1 MKSKVIIWYNL
12 ISFYKGGES
21 MGQAVRQLDRYS
33 KSEIEECS
41 ELLQYIYMNDD
52 ECFVRVLNKI
62 TGKNKVYPTSSL
74 KDPMKLSQVINSFGR
89 EDILFSLNPFRTMDR
104 ATRSNLF
111 CINAIPVD
119 VDYKKIK
126 ELKGLE
132 PYQVIKLLEMD
143 FFESKI
149 PTPNFV
155 EYGNQIRLIYSVETC
170 YIPKFRD
177 NVVTLARRISEVFS
191 QELKEYGAEKQNLES
206 YFRIPGSINT
216 KNGAEIKVFSYDD
229 AVIYTLS
236 ELQELWL
243 DELPKWYKKRK
254 GRLKAPK
261 KVVKLHNVYSLNCNR
276 LMDFERIQSYLNSI
290 GVTELR
296 ARLCFLYRNYILIKN
311 KYQNGELK
319 SEDYELA
326 KEEMLKF
333 NNNFNEPLRGH
344 IIESAT
350 RVVNYRQY
358 LYKNETLIDFLE
370 LDYELCERLGLQ
382 SIYKTKTQEEWNR
395 DYYKRNSDKRIET
408 EKKKYQE
415 KLRAD
420 GKLTK
425 KEQINIQR
433 QKIKALLEQGFTQK
447 DISKHLNIPSRTIER
462 RVKELR
468 TLQEIV

>member
-1 MKSKVIIWYNL
+1 MV
-12 ISFYKGGES
+12 
-21 MGQAVRQLDRYS
+21 QAVRELDRYS

-41 ELLQYIYMNDD
+41 ELLKYIYVNND
-52 ECFVRVLNKI
+52 ECFVRVLNKT

-74 KDPMKLSQVINSFGR
+74 KDPMKLRQVINSFGR

-119 VDYKKIK
+119 VDYKNIK
-126 ELKGLE
+126 ELKELE
-132 PYQVIKLLEMD
+132 PHQVIKLLEMD
-143 FFESKI
+143 FFERKI

-229 AVIYTLS
+229 SVRYTLN

-254 GRLKAPK
+254 GRVKAPK

-276 LMDFERIQSYLNSI
+276 LMDFEKIQSHLNSI

-296 ARLCFLYRNYILIKN
+296 SRLCFLYRNYILIKN

-319 SEDYELA
+319 AEDYELA

-358 LYKNETLIDFLE
+358 LYKNETLMDFLE

-382 SIYKTKTQEEWNR
+382 SIYKIKTRQE
-395 DYYKRNSDKRIET
+395 IEK
-408 EKKKYQE
+408 EKYQKKLKSEGKVSE
-415 KLRAD
+415 KE
-420 GKLTK
+420 K
-425 KEQINIQR
+425 ISQR
-433 QKIKALLEQGFTQK
+433 REKIKALLEQGFKQK
-447 DISKHLNIPSRTIER
+447 EIYLSLNISKRTCINDIKYL
-462 RVKELR
+462 KEQGL
-468 TLQEIV
+468 I

>member
-1 MKSKVIIWYNL
+1 MV
-12 ISFYKGGES
+12 
-21 MGQAVRQLDRYS
+21 QAVRELDRYS

-41 ELLQYIYMNDD
+41 ELLKYIYINDD

-74 KDPMKLSQVINSFGR
+74 KDPMKLRQVINSFGR

-126 ELKGLE
+126 ELKDLE
-132 PYQVIKLLEMD
+132 PHQVIKLLEMD

-229 AVIYTLS
+229 SLRYTLS

-254 GRLKAPK
+254 GRVKAPK

-276 LMDFERIQSYLNSI
+276 LMDFEKIQSYLNSI

-296 ARLCFLYRNYILIKN
+296 SRLCFLYRNYILIKN

-319 SEDYELA
+319 AEDYELA

-350 RVVNYRQY
+350 RIVNYRQY

-370 LDYELCERLGLQ
+370 LDYELCERLGLE
-382 SIYKTKTQEEWNR
+382 SIYKIKTRQEIEK
-395 DYYKRNSDKRIET
+395 DYYKRNSDDK
-408 EKKKYQE
+408 KKKYQE

-420 GKLTK
+420 GKVSE
-425 KEQINIQR
+425 KEKLSQR
-433 QKIKALLEQGFTQK
+433 RAKIKDLLAQGLKQK
-447 DISKHLNIPSRTIER
+447 DICSQLDISKPTYVRDRNFL
-462 RVKELR
+462 KEQGL
-468 TLQEIV
+468 I

>member
-1 MKSKVIIWYNL
+1 MV
-12 ISFYKGGES
+12 
-21 MGQAVRQLDRYS
+21 QAVRQLDRYS

-41 ELLQYIYMNDD
+41 ELLKYIYVNDD

-74 KDPMKLSQVINSFGR
+74 KDPMKLRQVINSFGR

-119 VDYKKIK
+119 VDYKNIK
-126 ELKGLE
+126 ELKDLE
-132 PYQVIKLLEMD
+132 PHQVIKLLEMD

-177 NVVTLARRISEVFS
+177 NVVTLARRISDMFS
-191 QELKEYGAEKQNLES
+191 HELKEYGAEKQNLET

-216 KNGAEIKVFSYDD
+216 KNGAEVKVFVYDD
-229 AVIYTLS
+229 AVRYTLN

-254 GRLKAPK
+254 GRVQAPR

-276 LMDFERIQSYLNSI
+276 LIDFEKIQSYLNSI
-290 GVTELR
+290 GVTDLR
-296 ARLCFLYRNYILIKN
+296 ARLCFQYRNYTLIKL

-319 SEDYELA
+319 QEDYDFA

-333 NNNFNEPLRGH
+333 NRKFNYPLRERV
-344 IIESAT
+344 IESAT

-358 LYKNETLIDFLE
+358 LYKNETILKFFNEESSIE
-370 LDYELCERLGLQ
+370 LDYELCEELGLE
-382 SIYKTKTQEEWNR
+382 SIYKIKTRKEIEK
-395 DYYKRNSDKRIET
+395 DYYKRNSDDK
-408 EKKKYQE
+408 KKKYQE

-420 GKLTK
+420 GKVSE
-425 KEQINIQR
+425 KEKLAQR
-433 QKIKALLEQGFTQK
+433 REKIKALLEQGFKQK
-447 DISKHLNIPSRTIER
+447 DICLLLNISKPTYVRDR
-462 RVKELR
+462 NYLKEQGL
-468 TLQEIV
+468 I

>member
-1 MKSKVIIWYNL
+1 MV
-12 ISFYKGGES
+12 
-21 MGQAVRQLDRYS
+21 QAVRELDRYS

-41 ELLQYIYMNDD
+41 ELLKYIYVNND
-52 ECFVRVLNKI
+52 ECFVRVLNKT

-74 KDPMKLSQVINSFGR
+74 KDPMKLRQVINSFGR

-119 VDYKKIK
+119 VDYKNIK
-126 ELKGLE
+126 ELKELE
-132 PYQVIKLLEMD
+132 PHQVIKLLEMD
-143 FFESKI
+143 FFERKI

-229 AVIYTLS
+229 SVRYTLN

-254 GRLKAPK
+254 GRVKAPK

-276 LMDFERIQSYLNSI
+276 LMDFEKIQSYLNSI

-296 ARLCFLYRNYILIKN
+296 SRLCFLYRNYILIKN

-319 SEDYELA
+319 AEDYELA

-350 RVVNYRQY
+350 RIVNYRQY

-370 LDYELCERLGLQ
+370 LDYELCERLGLE
-382 SIYKTKTQEEWNR
+382 SIYKIKTRQEIEK
-395 DYYKRNSDKRIET
+395 DYYKRNSDDK
-408 EKKKYQE
+408 KKKYQE

-420 GKLTK
+420 GKVSE
-425 KEQINIQR
+425 KEKLSQR
-433 QKIKALLEQGFTQK
+433 RAKIKDLLAQGLKQK
-447 DISKHLNIPSRTIER
+447 DICSQLDISKPTYVRDRNFL
-462 RVKELR
+462 KEQGL
-468 TLQEIV
+468 I

>member
-1 MKSKVIIWYNL
+1 
-12 ISFYKGGES
+12 
-21 MGQAVRQLDRYS
+21 MGQAVRQLERYS
-33 KSEIEECS
+33 KSEIQECS
-41 ELLQYIYMNDD
+41 ELLQYIYVNDD
-52 ECFVRVLNKI
+52 ECFVRVLNKS
-62 TGKNKVYPTSSL
+62 TGKNKVYPTNSL
-74 KDPMKLSQVINSFGR
+74 KDPMKLRQVINSFGR

-104 ATRSNLF
+104 ATRSNLL

-132 PYQVIKLLEMD
+132 PHQVIKLLEMD

-149 PTPNFV
+149 PTPSFI
-155 EYGNQIRLIYSVETC
+155 EYGNQIRLIYSIETC

-177 NVVTLARRISEVFS
+177 NVLTLARRISEVFS

-206 YFRIPGSINT
+206 YFRIPGSINS
-216 KNGAEIKVFSYDD
+216 KNGAEVKVFFYDD
-229 AVIYTLS
+229 AIRYTLR

-254 GRLKAPK
+254 GRVQAPK

-276 LMDFERIQSYLNSI
+276 LMDFEKIQSHLNSI

-296 ARLCFLYRNYILIKN
+296 SRLCFLYRNYILIKN

-350 RVVNYRQY
+350 RIVNYRQY

-370 LDYELCERLGLQ
+370 LDYELCERLGLE
-382 SIYKTKTQEEWNR
+382 SIYKIKTRQEIEK
-395 DYYKRNSDKRIET
+395 DYYKRNSDDK
-408 EKKKYQE
+408 KKKYQE

-420 GKLTK
+420 GKVSE
-425 KEQINIQR
+425 KEKLSQR
-433 QKIKALLEQGFTQK
+433 RAKIKDLLAQGLKQK
-447 DISKHLNIPSRTIER
+447 DICSQLDISKPTYVRDRNFL
-462 RVKELR
+462 KEQGL
-468 TLQEIV
+468 I

>member
-1 MKSKVIIWYNL
+1 MV
-12 ISFYKGGES
+12 
-21 MGQAVRQLDRYS
+21 QVVRELDRYS

-41 ELLQYIYMNDD
+41 ELLQYIYVNDD

-74 KDPMKLSQVINSFGR
+74 KDPMKLRQVINSFGR

-126 ELKGLE
+126 ELKDLE
-132 PYQVIKLLEMD
+132 PHQVIKLLEMD

-170 YIPKFRD
+170 YIPRFRD

-191 QELKEYGAEKQNLES
+191 KELKEYGAEKQNLES

-254 GRLKAPK
+254 GRVKATK

-276 LMDFERIQSYLNSI
+276 LMDFEKIQSYLNSI
-290 GVTELR
+290 GATELR
-296 ARLCFLYRNYILIKN
+296 ARLCFQYRNYTLIKL

-319 SEDYELA
+319 TEDYEFA

-370 LDYELCERLGLQ
+370 LDYEICERLGLQ
-382 SIYKTKTQEEWNR
+382 SIYKVL
-395 DYYKRNSDKRIET
+395 DKRERNK
-408 EKKKYQE
+408 ENYKKKLKSKGKMSKKEELEQIRE
-415 KLRAD
+415 KIKTLRAK
-420 GKLTK
+420 GFLN
-425 KEQINIQR
+425 KEISEQLDIP
-433 QKIKALLEQGFTQK
+433 IKSLERHITYMRKNGLL
-447 DISKHLNIPSRTIER
+447 
-462 RVKELR
+462 
-468 TLQEIV
+468 

>member
-1 MKSKVIIWYNL
+1 MV
-12 ISFYKGGES
+12 
-21 MGQAVRQLDRYS
+21 QAVRELDRYS

-41 ELLQYIYMNDD
+41 ELLKYIYINDD

-74 KDPMKLSQVINSFGR
+74 KDPMKLRQVINSFGK

-126 ELKGLE
+126 ELKDLE
-132 PYQVIKLLEMD
+132 PHQVIKLLEMD

-191 QELKEYGAEKQNLES
+191 HELKEYGAEKQNLES

-229 AVIYTLS
+229 SLRYTLS

-254 GRLKAPK
+254 GRVKAPK

-276 LMDFERIQSYLNSI
+276 LMDFEKIQSYLNSI

-296 ARLCFLYRNYILIKN
+296 SRLCFLYRNYILIKN

-319 SEDYELA
+319 AEDYELA

-370 LDYELCERLGLQ
+370 LDYELCERLGLE
-382 SIYKTKTQEEWNR
+382 SIYKIKTRQEIEK
-395 DYYKRNSDKRIET
+395 DYYKRNSDDK
-408 EKKKYQE
+408 KKKYQE

-420 GKLTK
+420 GKVSE
-425 KEQINIQR
+425 KEKLSQR
-433 QKIKALLEQGFTQK
+433 RAKIKDLLAQGLKQK
-447 DISKHLNIPSRTIER
+447 DICSQLDISKPTYVRDRNFL
-462 RVKELR
+462 KEQGL
-468 TLQEIV
+468 I

>member
-1 MKSKVIIWYNL
+1 MV
-12 ISFYKGGES
+12 
-21 MGQAVRQLDRYS
+21 QAVRELDRYS

-41 ELLQYIYMNDD
+41 ELLKYIYVNND
-52 ECFVRVLNKI
+52 ECFVRVLNKT

-74 KDPMKLSQVINSFGR
+74 KDPMKLRQVINSFGR

-119 VDYKKIK
+119 VDYKNIK
-126 ELKGLE
+126 ELKDLE
-132 PYQVIKLLEMD
+132 PHQVIKLLEMD
-143 FFESKI
+143 FFERKI

-229 AVIYTLS
+229 SVRYTLN

-254 GRLKAPK
+254 GRVKAPK

-276 LMDFERIQSYLNSI
+276 LMDFEKIQSHLNSI

-296 ARLCFLYRNYILIKN
+296 SRLCFLYRNYILIKN

-358 LYKNETLIDFLE
+358 LYKNETLMDFLE

-382 SIYKTKTQEEWNR
+382 SIYKIKTRQE
-395 DYYKRNSDKRIET
+395 IEK
-408 EKKKYQE
+408 EKYQKKLKSEGKVSE
-415 KLRAD
+415 KE
-420 GKLTK
+420 K
-425 KEQINIQR
+425 ISQR
-433 QKIKALLEQGFTQK
+433 REKIKALLEQGFKQK
-447 DISKHLNIPSRTIER
+447 EIYLSLNISKRTCINDIKYL
-462 RVKELR
+462 KEQGL
-468 TLQEIV
+468 I

>member
-1 MKSKVIIWYNL
+1 
-12 ISFYKGGES
+12 
-21 MGQAVRQLDRYS
+21 MGQAVRQLERYS
-33 KSEIEECS
+33 KSEIQECS
-41 ELLQYIYMNDD
+41 ELLQYIYVNDD
-52 ECFVRVLNKI
+52 ECFVRVLNKS
-62 TGKNKVYPTSSL
+62 TGKNKVYPTNSL
-74 KDPMKLSQVINSFGR
+74 KDPMKLRQVINSFGR

-104 ATRSNLF
+104 ATRSNLP

-132 PYQVIKLLEMD
+132 PHQVIKLLEMD

-149 PTPNFV
+149 PTPSFI
-155 EYGNQIRLIYSVETC
+155 EYGNQIRLIYSIEAC

-177 NVVTLARRISEVFS
+177 NVLTLARRISEVFS

-206 YFRIPGSINT
+206 YFRIPGSINS
-216 KNGAEIKVFSYDD
+216 KNGAEVKVFFYDD
-229 AVIYTLS
+229 AIRYTLR

-254 GRLKAPK
+254 GRVQAPK

-276 LMDFERIQSYLNSI
+276 LMDFEKIQSYLNSI
-290 GVTELR
+290 GVSELR
-296 ARLCFLYRNYILIKN
+296 ARLCFLYRNYILIKL
-311 KYQNGELK
+311 KYQNGEFK
-319 SEDYELA
+319 AEDYELA

-350 RVVNYRQY
+350 RIVNYRQY

-370 LDYELCERLGLQ
+370 LDYELCERLGLE
-382 SIYKTKTQEEWNR
+382 SIYKIKTRQEIEK
-395 DYYKRNSDKRIET
+395 DYYKRNSDDK
-408 EKKKYQE
+408 KKKYQE

-420 GKLTK
+420 GKVSE
-425 KEQINIQR
+425 KEKLSQR
-433 QKIKALLEQGFTQK
+433 RAKIKDLLAQGLKQK
-447 DISKHLNIPSRTIER
+447 DICSQLDISKPTYVRDRNFL
-462 RVKELR
+462 KEQGL
-468 TLQEIV
+468 I

>member
-1 MKSKVIIWYNL
+1 MV
-12 ISFYKGGES
+12 
-21 MGQAVRQLDRYS
+21 QVVRELDRYS

-41 ELLQYIYMNDD
+41 ELLKYIYVNND
-52 ECFVRVLNKI
+52 ECFVRVLNKT

-74 KDPMKLSQVINSFGR
+74 KDPMKLRQVINSFGR

-119 VDYKKIK
+119 VDYKNIK
-126 ELKGLE
+126 ELKDLE
-132 PYQVIKLLEMD
+132 PHQVIKLLEMD

-170 YIPKFRD
+170 YIPRFRD

-191 QELKEYGAEKQNLES
+191 KELKEYGAEKQNLES

-254 GRLKAPK
+254 GRVKAPK

-276 LMDFERIQSYLNSI
+276 LMDFEKIQSYLNSI
-290 GVTELR
+290 GATELR
-296 ARLCFLYRNYILIKN
+296 ARLCFQYRNYTLIKL

-319 SEDYELA
+319 TEDYEFA

-370 LDYELCERLGLQ
+370 LDYEICERLGLQ
-382 SIYKTKTQEEWNR
+382 SIYKVL
-395 DYYKRNSDKRIET
+395 DKRERNK
-408 EKKKYQE
+408 ENYKKKLKSEGKMSKKEELEQIRE
-415 KLRAD
+415 KIKTLRAK
-420 GKLTK
+420 GFLN
-425 KEQINIQR
+425 KEISEQLDIP
-433 QKIKALLEQGFTQK
+433 IKSLERHITYMRKNGLL
-447 DISKHLNIPSRTIER
+447 
-462 RVKELR
+462 
-468 TLQEIV
+468 

>member
-1 MKSKVIIWYNL
+1 
-12 ISFYKGGES
+12 
-21 MGQAVRQLDRYS
+21 
-33 KSEIEECS
+33 
-41 ELLQYIYMNDD
+41 
-52 ECFVRVLNKI
+52 
-62 TGKNKVYPTSSL
+62 
-74 KDPMKLSQVINSFGR
+74 
-89 EDILFSLNPFRTMDR
+89 
-104 ATRSNLF
+104 
-111 CINAIPVD
+111 
-119 VDYKKIK
+119 
-126 ELKGLE
+126 
-132 PYQVIKLLEMD
+132 MD

-155 EYGNQIRLIYSVETC
+155 EYGNQIILIYSVETC
-170 YIPKFRD
+170 YIPRFRD

-229 AVIYTLS
+229 EVIYTLS

-254 GRLKAPK
+254 GRVKAPK

-276 LMDFERIQSYLNSI
+276 LMDFEKIQSYLNSI
-290 GVTELR
+290 GATELR
-296 ARLCFLYRNYILIKN
+296 ARLCFQYRNYTLIKL

-319 SEDYELA
+319 AEDYEFA

-333 NNNFNEPLRGH
+333 NNNFNKPLRGH

-370 LDYELCERLGLQ
+370 LDYELCERLGLE

-395 DYYKRNSDKRIET
+395 DYYKRNSDER
-408 EKKKYQE
+408 KKKYQE

-420 GKLTK
+420 GKISE
-425 KEQINIQR
+425 KEKLSQR
-433 QKIKALLEQGFTQK
+433 REKIKALLEQGFKQK
-447 DISKHLNIPSRTIER
+447 DICLLLNISKPTYVRDR
-462 RVKELR
+462 NYLKEQGL
-468 TLQEIV
+468 I

>member
-1 MKSKVIIWYNL
+1 MV
-12 ISFYKGGES
+12 
-21 MGQAVRQLDRYS
+21 QAVRELDRYS

-41 ELLQYIYMNDD
+41 ELLQYIYVNDD
-52 ECFVRVLNKI
+52 ECFVRVLNKT

-74 KDPMKLSQVINSFGR
+74 KDPMKLRQVINSFGR

-119 VDYKKIK
+119 VDYKNIK
-126 ELKGLE
+126 ELKDLE
-132 PYQVIKLLEMD
+132 PHQVIKLLEMD

-254 GRLKAPK
+254 GRVQAPR

-276 LMDFERIQSYLNSI
+276 LMDFEKIQSYLNSI
-290 GVTELR
+290 GATELR
-296 ARLCFLYRNYILIKN
+296 ARLCFQYRNYTLIKL

-319 SEDYELA
+319 AEDYEFA

-333 NNNFNEPLRGH
+333 NNNFNKPLRGH

-370 LDYELCERLGLQ
+370 LDYELCERLGLE

-395 DYYKRNSDKRIET
+395 DYYKRNSDER
-408 EKKKYQE
+408 KKKYQE

-420 GKLTK
+420 GKISE
-425 KEQINIQR
+425 KEKLSQR
-433 QKIKALLEQGFTQK
+433 REKIKALLEQGFKQK
-447 DISKHLNIPSRTIER
+447 DICLLLNISKPTYVRDR
-462 RVKELR
+462 NYLKEQGL
-468 TLQEIV
+468 I

>member
-1 MKSKVIIWYNL
+1 MV
-12 ISFYKGGES
+12 
-21 MGQAVRQLDRYS
+21 QAVRELDRYS

-41 ELLQYIYMNDD
+41 ELLKYIYMNDD

-74 KDPMKLSQVINSFGR
+74 KDPMKLRQVINSFGK

-126 ELKGLE
+126 ELKDLE
-132 PYQVIKLLEMD
+132 PHQVIKLLEMD

-191 QELKEYGAEKQNLES
+191 HELKEYGAEKQNLES

-254 GRLKAPK
+254 GRVQAPR

-276 LMDFERIQSYLNSI
+276 LMDFEKIQSYLNSI

-296 ARLCFLYRNYILIKN
+296 SRLCFLYRNYILIKN

-319 SEDYELA
+319 AEDYELA

-350 RVVNYRQY
+350 RIVNYRQY

-370 LDYELCERLGLQ
+370 LDYELCERLGLE
-382 SIYKTKTQEEWNR
+382 SIYKIKTRQEIEK
-395 DYYKRNSDKRIET
+395 DYYKRNSDDK
-408 EKKKYQE
+408 KKKYQE

-420 GKLTK
+420 GKVSE
-425 KEQINIQR
+425 KEKLSQR
-433 QKIKALLEQGFTQK
+433 RAKIKDLLAQGLKQK
-447 DISKHLNIPSRTIER
+447 DICSQLDISKPTYVRDRNFL
-462 RVKELR
+462 KEQGL
-468 TLQEIV
+468 I

>member
-1 MKSKVIIWYNL
+1 
-12 ISFYKGGES
+12 
-21 MGQAVRQLDRYS
+21 MGQVVRQLDRYS

-41 ELLQYIYMNDD
+41 ELLKYIYVNDD
-52 ECFVRVLNKI
+52 ECFVRVLNKT

-74 KDPMKLSQVINSFGR
+74 KDPIKLRQVINSFGR

-119 VDYKKIK
+119 VDYKKIE
-126 ELKGLE
+126 ELKDLE
-132 PYQVIKLLEMD
+132 PHQVIKLLEMD

-170 YIPKFRD
+170 YIPRFRN

-216 KNGAEIKVFSYDD
+216 KNGAEVKVFSYDD

-254 GRLKAPK
+254 GRVKAPK

-276 LMDFERIQSYLNSI
+276 LMDFEKIQSHLNSI
-290 GVTELR
+290 GATELR
-296 ARLCFLYRNYILIKN
+296 ARLCFQYRNYTLIKL

-319 SEDYELA
+319 IEDYEFA

-358 LYKNETLIDFLE
+358 LYKNETLMDFLE
-370 LDYELCERLGLQ
+370 LDYELCERLRLQ
-382 SIYKTKTQEEWNR
+382 SIYKIKTRQEIEK
-395 DYYKRNSDKRIET
+395 DYYKRNSDDK
-408 EKKKYQE
+408 KKKYKE

-420 GKLTK
+420 GKVSE
-425 KEQINIQR
+425 KEKISQR
-433 QKIKALLEQGFTQK
+433 REKIKALLEQGFKQK
-447 DISKHLNIPSRTIER
+447 DICLRLNISKPTYVRDR
-462 RVKELR
+462 NYLKEQGL
-468 TLQEIV
+468 I

>member
-1 MKSKVIIWYNL
+1 MV
-12 ISFYKGGES
+12 
-21 MGQAVRQLDRYS
+21 QVVRELDRYS

-41 ELLQYIYMNDD
+41 ELLKYIYMNDD
-52 ECFVRVLNKI
+52 ECFVRVLNKV

-74 KDPMKLSQVINSFGR
+74 KDPMKLRQVINSFGK
-89 EDILFSLNPFRTMDR
+89 EDILLSLNPFRTMDR

-126 ELKGLE
+126 ELKDLE
-132 PYQVIKLLEMD
+132 PHQVIKLLEMD

-170 YIPKFRD
+170 YIPRFRD

-191 QELKEYGAEKQNLES
+191 KELKEYGAEKQNLES

-243 DELPKWYKKRK
+243 DELPKWYKNRK
-254 GRLKAPK
+254 GRVKAPK

-276 LMDFERIQSYLNSI
+276 LMDFEKIQSYLNSI
-290 GVTELR
+290 GATELR
-296 ARLCFLYRNYILIKN
+296 ARLCFQYRNYTLIKL

-319 SEDYELA
+319 TEDYEFA

-370 LDYELCERLGLQ
+370 LDYEICERLGLQ
-382 SIYKTKTQEEWNR
+382 SIYKVL
-395 DYYKRNSDKRIET
+395 DKRERNK
-408 EKKKYQE
+408 ENYKKKLKSEGKMSKKEELKQIRE
-415 KLRAD
+415 KIKTLRAK
-420 GKLTK
+420 GFLN
-425 KEQINIQR
+425 KEISEQLDIP
-433 QKIKALLEQGFTQK
+433 IKSLERHITYMRKNGLL
-447 DISKHLNIPSRTIER
+447 
-462 RVKELR
+462 
-468 TLQEIV
+468 

>member
-1 MKSKVIIWYNL
+1 M
-12 ISFYKGGES
+12 GE
-21 MGQAVRQLDRYS
+21 ALKQLERYS
-33 KSEIEECS
+33 KLEIEKCS
-41 ELLQYIYMNDD
+41 ELLQYIYVNDD
-52 ECFVRVLNKI
+52 ECFVRALNKQ
-62 TGKNKVYPTSSL
+62 TGKNKAYPINSL
-74 KDPMKLSQVINSFGR
+74 KEPMKLNQILNSLGK
-89 EDILFSLNPFRTMDR
+89 EDVFLSLNPFRTM
-104 ATRSNLF
+104 AKSTRDNLF
-111 CINAIPVD
+111 CINAIAVD
-119 VDYKKIK
+119 IDYKQIK
-126 ELKGLE
+126 RLKELE

-143 FFESKI
+143 FFDIRI
-149 PTPNFV
+149 PTPNFI
-155 EYGNQIRLIYSVETC
+155 EYGNQVRLIYSVETC
-170 YIPKFRD
+170 YIPRFRD
-177 NVVTLARRISEVFS
+177 NVVTLARRISEMFS

-229 AVIYTLS
+229 SVRYTLS

-254 GRLKAPK
+254 GRVQAPR

-276 LMDFERIQSYLNSI
+276 LMDFEKIQSHLNSI

-296 ARLCFLYRNYILIKN
+296 ARLCFQYRNYTLIKL

-319 SEDYELA
+319 AEDYEFA

-382 SIYKTKTQEEWNR
+382 SIYKTKTKEEIDK
-395 DYYKRNSDKRIET
+395 DYYKKKLKLEGKVS
-408 EKKKYQE
+408 EKE
-415 KLRAD
+415 KLSQRRA
-420 GKLTK
+420 
-425 KEQINIQR
+425 
-433 QKIKALLEQGFTQK
+433 KIKDLLAEGLKQK
-447 DISKHLNIPSRTIER
+447 DICLQLNISKDTYIRDR
-462 RVKELR
+462 KYLKEQGL
-468 TLQEIV
+468 I

>member
-1 MKSKVIIWYNL
+1 MV
-12 ISFYKGGES
+12 
-21 MGQAVRQLDRYS
+21 QAVRELDRYS

-41 ELLQYIYMNDD
+41 ELLKYIYVNND
-52 ECFVRVLNKI
+52 ECFVRVLNKT

-74 KDPMKLSQVINSFGR
+74 KDPMKLRQVINSFGR

-119 VDYKKIK
+119 VDYKNIK
-126 ELKGLE
+126 ELKELE
-132 PYQVIKLLEMD
+132 PHQVIKLLEMD
-143 FFESKI
+143 FFERKI

-170 YIPKFRD
+170 YIPRFRD
-177 NVVTLARRISEVFS
+177 NVVTLARRISEMFS

-229 AVIYTLS
+229 SVRYTLS

-254 GRLKAPK
+254 GRVQAPR

-276 LMDFERIQSYLNSI
+276 LMDFEKIQSHLNSI

-296 ARLCFLYRNYILIKN
+296 SRLCFLYRNYILIKN

-319 SEDYELA
+319 AEDYEFA

-358 LYKNETLIDFLE
+358 LYKNETLMDFLE

-382 SIYKTKTQEEWNR
+382 SIYKIKTRQE
-395 DYYKRNSDKRIET
+395 IEK
-408 EKKKYQE
+408 EKYQKKLKSEGKVSE
-415 KLRAD
+415 KE
-420 GKLTK
+420 K
-425 KEQINIQR
+425 ISQR
-433 QKIKALLEQGFTQK
+433 REKIKALLEQGFKQK
-447 DISKHLNIPSRTIER
+447 EIYLSLNISKRTCINDIKYL
-462 RVKELR
+462 KEQGL
-468 TLQEIV
+468 I

>member
-1 MKSKVIIWYNL
+1 
-12 ISFYKGGES
+12 
-21 MGQAVRQLDRYS
+21 MGQAVRQLERYS
-33 KSEIEECS
+33 KSEIQECS
-41 ELLQYIYMNDD
+41 ELLQYIYVNDD
-52 ECFVRVLNKI
+52 ECFVRVLNKS
-62 TGKNKVYPTSSL
+62 TGKNKVYPTNSL
-74 KDPMKLSQVINSFGR
+74 KDPMKLRQVINSFGR

-104 ATRSNLF
+104 ATRSNLL

-132 PYQVIKLLEMD
+132 PHQVIKLLEMD

-149 PTPNFV
+149 PTPSFI
-155 EYGNQIRLIYSVETC
+155 EYGNQIRLIYSIETC

-177 NVVTLARRISEVFS
+177 NVLTLARRISEVFS

-206 YFRIPGSINT
+206 YFRIPGSINS
-216 KNGAEIKVFSYDD
+216 KNGAEVKVFFYDD
-229 AVIYTLS
+229 AIRYTLR

-254 GRLKAPK
+254 GRVQAPK

-276 LMDFERIQSYLNSI
+276 LMDFEKIQSYLNSI
-290 GVTELR
+290 GVSELR
-296 ARLCFLYRNYILIKN
+296 ARLCFLYRNYILIKL
-311 KYQNGELK
+311 KYQNGEFK
-319 SEDYELA
+319 AEDYELA

-370 LDYELCERLGLQ
+370 LDYELCERLGLE
-382 SIYKTKTQEEWNR
+382 SIYKIKTRQEIEK
-395 DYYKRNSDKRIET
+395 DYYKRNSDDK
-408 EKKKYQE
+408 KKKYQE

-420 GKLTK
+420 GKVSE
-425 KEQINIQR
+425 KEKLSQR
-433 QKIKALLEQGFTQK
+433 RAKIKDLLAQGLKQK
-447 DISKHLNIPSRTIER
+447 DICSQLDISKPTYVRDRNFL
-462 RVKELR
+462 KEQGL
-468 TLQEIV
+468 I

>member
-1 MKSKVIIWYNL
+1 
-12 ISFYKGGES
+12 
-21 MGQAVRQLDRYS
+21 MGLALRETERYS
-33 KSEIEECS
+33 KSEIQECS
-41 ELLQYIYMNDD
+41 ELLQYIYVNDD
-52 ECFVRVLNKI
+52 ECFVRVLNKT

-74 KDPMKLSQVINSFGR
+74 KDPMKLRQVINSFGK

-126 ELKGLE
+126 ELKDLE
-132 PYQVIKLLEMD
+132 PHQIIKLLEMD

-155 EYGNQIRLIYSVETC
+155 EYGNQIRLIYSIETC

-216 KNGAEIKVFSYDD
+216 KNGAEVKVFSYDD
-229 AVIYTLS
+229 AVKYTLS

-254 GRLKAPK
+254 GRVKAPR

-276 LMDFERIQSYLNSI
+276 LMDFEKIQSHLNSI

-319 SEDYELA
+319 AEDYEFA

-333 NNNFNEPLRGH
+333 NNKFNEPLRGH

-370 LDYELCERLGLQ
+370 LDYELCERLGLE
-382 SIYKTKTQEEWNR
+382 SIYKIKTRQE
-395 DYYKRNSDKRIET
+395 IER
-408 EKKKYQE
+408 EKYQK
-415 KLRAD
+415 KLKSE
-420 GKLTK
+420 GKLSEK
-425 KEQINIQR
+425 DKIAER
-433 QKIKALLEQGFTQK
+433 RAKIKDLLAQGLKQK
-447 DISKHLNIPSRTIER
+447 DICSQLDISKPTYVRDRNFL
-462 RVKELR
+462 KEQGLY
-468 TLQEIV
+468 

>member
-1 MKSKVIIWYNL
+1 
-12 ISFYKGGES
+12 
-21 MGQAVRQLDRYS
+21 MGQSVMRLDKYS

-41 ELLQYIYMNDD
+41 ELLRYIYVNDD
-52 ECFVRVLNKI
+52 ECFVRVLNKN
-62 TGKNKVYPTSSL
+62 TGKHKVYPINSL
-74 KDPMKLSQVINSFGR
+74 KDPIKLRQIINSIGK
-89 EDILFSLNPFRTMDR
+89 EDILFSLNPFRSMDR
-104 ATRSNLF
+104 ATRNNLF

-126 ELKGLE
+126 GIKDLE

-149 PTPNFV
+149 PTPNFI

-170 YIPKFRD
+170 YIPKYRD

-216 KNGAEIKVFSYDD
+216 KNGSEVKVFYYDE
-229 AVIYTLS
+229 AVRYTLS

-254 GRLKAPK
+254 GRVQAPK

-276 LMDFERIQSYLNSI
+276 LMDFEKIQSYLNSI

-296 ARLCFLYRNYILIKN
+296 ARLCFQYRNYTLIKL

-319 SEDYELA
+319 EEDYEYA
-326 KEEMLKF
+326 KEEVLKF

-358 LYKNETLIDFLE
+358 LYKNETLMDFLE
-370 LDYELCERLGLQ
+370 LDYELCEKLGLQ
-382 SIYKTKTQEEWNR
+382 SIYKIKTQEEWNK
-395 DYYKRNSDKRIET
+395 DYYKRNSNER
-408 EKKKYQE
+408 KKKYQE
-415 KLRAD
+415 KLKAE
-420 GKLTK
+420 GKMTK
-425 KEQINIQR
+425 KEELENLR
-433 QKIKALLEQGFTQK
+433 KKIKTLRAKGLLNKKISEQL
-447 DISKHLNIPSRTIER
+447 DIPIKSLER
-462 RVKELR
+462 HITYMRKNGL
-468 TLQEIV
+468 L

>member
-1 MKSKVIIWYNL
+1 
-12 ISFYKGGES
+12 
-21 MGQAVRQLDRYS
+21 MGQAARQTEIYT
-33 KSEIEECS
+33 KSEIQECS
-41 ELLQYIYMNDD
+41 EILQYIYFNND

-62 TGKNKVYPTSSL
+62 TGKNKSYPINSL
-74 KDPMKLSQVINSFGR
+74 KDPIKLNKVVNSFGK
-89 EDILFSLNPFRTMDR
+89 EDILFSLNPFRTMDK

-119 VDYKKIK
+119 IDYKNIK
-126 ELKGLE
+126 ELKELD

-143 FFESKI
+143 FFERRV

-155 EYGNQIRLIYSVETC
+155 EYGNQLRLIYSIETC
-170 YIPKFRD
+170 YVPKFRD
-177 NVVTLARRISEVFS
+177 NVVTLARRISEVFA
-191 QELKEYGAEKQNLES
+191 QELKELGAEKQNLES

-216 KNGAEIKVFSYDD
+216 KNGVKVKIYSYDES
-229 AVIYTLS
+229 VRYTLS

-254 GRLKAPK
+254 GRVQAPK
-261 KVVKLHNVYSLNCNR
+261 KVVKLHNVYAFNCNR
-276 LMDFERIQSYLNSI
+276 LRDLEKIQSYLNSMGI
-290 GVTELR
+290 IELR
-296 ARLCFLYRNYILIKN
+296 ARLCFQYRNYTLIKL

-319 SEDYELA
+319 AEDYEFA

-382 SIYKTKTQEEWNR
+382 SIYKTKTKEEIDK
-395 DYYKRNSDKRIET
+395 DYYKKKLKLEGKVS
-408 EKKKYQE
+408 EKE
-415 KLRAD
+415 KLSQRRA
-420 GKLTK
+420 
-425 KEQINIQR
+425 
-433 QKIKALLEQGFTQK
+433 KIKDLLAEGLKQK
-447 DISKHLNIPSRTIER
+447 DICLQLNISKDTYIRDR
-462 RVKELR
+462 KYLKEQGL
-468 TLQEIV
+468 I